1 MALHH
6 GTEHQPKSV
15 GEHGVCFG
23 VALAALTAAAFG
35 LQWLMSLLP

>member
-6 GTEHQPKSV
+6 GTNHPVKSV

-23 VALAALTAAAFG
+23 LTLAVLTAAAFG
-35 LQWLMSLLP
+35 LQWLMHLL